1 MQYFHRCLLVLLL
14 IKCTLLAETPKVP
27 TSNPAKKSQ
36 APNIILITIDTTR
49 ADRMGFLGFKGGLTP
64 NLDALAQGSVI
75 FTRAYSQVPLT
86 TPSHAVL
93 LTGTYPQFNH
103 VEDLGS
109 PLGKD
114 LPDLPDIL
122 RHHGYHTAA
131 FIGAIILDPKNA
143 MAPGFDRGFDF
154 YDGTFHPRRPGES
167 SYDSQERRAE
177 EVESSAIRWLNRH
190 PQRPFFVWL
199 HFFDPHDPYDPPSP
213 FKERYPS
220 KPYDGEIAYTD
231 SVIGNFVKELRR
243 RNLYENSIIA
253 IAGDHGEAFGEHGE
267 ERHGMLLYD
276 ETVHVPL
283 LVKLPGAR
291 SGGKRINAR
300 VGLVDVAPSLLGAA
314 GINPPSAMQGISMLP
329 LMESTG
335 SVAQEKSE
343 ERAVYSESN
352 YARRNFGWSELHSWR
367 TGKYLYVRAPHRELY
382 DQSSDP
388 LAAVN
393 LSTSAGAVA
402 ETLDVQMTAFLE
414 KTSQQKNGSLML
426 DPSQAQKLRALGYLA
441 SDKASPKSKG
451 GVAIDPKDKIQVAN
465 RFHRDLVD
473 MEEDRYDKAIADLRD
488 LATQEPDMSMVD
500 LELGQA
506 LARQGRQQEAMP
518 FLRAAAEKDPTSP
531 FPHYQ
536 LAVNFIVL
544 EQFSAALQ
552 EMRAA
557 EACAPNSAQYHFF
570 VASLQA
576 RILNLPEAE
585 KEYDEA
591 LKLDPNYF
599 DAYLNYGRVLLM
611 EEHPD
616 AALSKLLQAEK
627 LRPQSADVHTALAEL
642 YVQIGDVAK
651 AQRERALLKRLTEND
666 MP

>member
-1 MQYFHRCLLVLLL
+1 MQYFHRCLLVFLL
-14 IKCTLLAETPKVP
+14 INWALAADAP
-27 TSNPAKKSQ
+27 TGSKRNPVKKPP

-49 ADRMGFLGFKGGLTP
+49 ADRMGFLGSKAGLTP
-64 NLDALAQGSVI
+64 NLDAVAPASVI
-75 FTRAYSQVPLT
+75 FNRAYAQVPLT

-143 MAPGFDRGFDF
+143 MAPGFDRGFDL
-154 YDGTFHPRRPGES
+154 YDGTFHPRRPAES

-177 EVESSAIRWLNRH
+177 AVESSALRWLNNH
-190 PQRPFFVWL
+190 SQRPFFVWL
-199 HFFDPHDPYDPPSP
+199 HFFDPHDPYDPPPP
-213 FKERYPS
+213 FQERYAS

-231 SVIGNFVKELRR
+231 SVIGKFMKELRR
-243 RNLYENSIIA
+243 KNLYENCIIA

-283 LVKLPGAR
+283 LLKLGGGKF
-291 SGGKRINAR
+291 GGKRINAR
-300 VGLVDVAPSLLGAA
+300 VGLVDVAPSLLQAA
-314 GINPPSAMQGISMLP
+314 GIDPPSAMQGKSMLP
-329 LMESTG
+329 LIESTKLPD
-335 SVAQEKSE
+335 EKGE
-343 ERAVYSESN
+343 DRAIYSEST
-352 YARRNFGWSELHSWR
+352 YAHRNFGWSELHSWR

-388 LAAVN
+388 QAAVN
-393 LSTSAGAVA
+393 LSASAGAVA
-402 ETLDVQMTAFLE
+402 ETLDAQMSRFLE
-414 KTSQQKNGSLML
+414 NTSQQNSASLTL
-426 DPSQAQKLRALGYLA
+426 DPSQVEKLQALGYVA
-441 SDKASPKSKG
+441 SDKASPKGKG
-451 GVAIDPKDKIQVAN
+451 SAAVDPKDKIQVAN

-473 MEEDRYDKAIADLRD
+473 MEEDRYDKAIADLRQ
-488 LATQEPDMSMVD
+488 LAAQEPDMPMLD
-500 LELGQA
+500 LQLGKA
-506 LARQGRQQEAMP
+506 LARQGRQQEAVP
-518 FLRAAAEKDPTSP
+518 FLRAAAEKDPASP

-552 EMRAA
+552 EMKAA

-570 VASLQA
+570 VASLQT

-585 KEYDEA
+585 KEYEEA
-591 LKLDPNYF
+591 LKLDPDYF
-599 DAYLNYGRVLLM
+599 DAYLNYGRVLLT
-611 EEHPD
+611 EEQRD
-616 AALSKLLQAEK
+616 AALSKLLRAEK
-627 LRPQSADVHTALAEL
+627 LRPQSEEVHATLAEL
-642 YVQIGDVAK
+642 YAQIGEAAK
-651 AQRERALLKRLTEND
+651 AEHERAVLKKLTED
-666 MP
+666 DRP